1 MQKRKPDDL
10 GEAGSALWD
19 RLTDDLEFDPWEVE
33 IVEAACRQ
41 RDDIALLERVIAA
54 EGVITTGSQGQP
66 RLSAVVTEVRQS
78 RLALAKLLAELRM
91 PSMEEEAGKPM
102 NGASRRAQAA
112 ANTRWDRKRKEAEA
126 YGA

>member
-1 MQKRKPDDL
+1 MQERKPADL

-19 RLTDDLEFDPWEVE
+19 RLTDELVFDCWEAE
-33 IVEAACRQ
+33 ILAAACRQ
-41 RDDIALLERVIAA
+41 RDDIALLERVIAS

-78 RLALAKLLAELRM
+78 RLALAKLLAELRL
-91 PSMEEEAGKPM
+91 PSDDDDGKAM

-112 ANTRWDRKRKEAEA
+112 ANTRWARKRREAEPH
-126 YGA
+126 GA